1 MVSKNLTLDLYEK
14 IIDAVYAKSLN
25 HLKMLGHVTRD
36 ECADY
41 IGFYAI
47 NNGLFWSEQGGQIVG
62 VSTAHPGKKDIDW
75 TWEKPT
81 GIWTAHLVWAD
92 NPQAHAEVLRQFL
105 QSQQDPVIELWTWRK
120 HKLVALTREK
130 LERIL
135 SYGRRRNN
143 SSSAAGATVQRVN
156 EGHPQGSG
164 GNGATGLRPRGNLP
178 TKVC

>member
-1 MVSKNLTLDLYEK
+1 MQLKRLTLDLYEK

-25 HLKMLGHVTRD
+25 HLNMLGHVTRG

-41 IGFYAI
+41 IGFYAL
-47 NNGLFWSEQGGQIVG
+47 NKGLFWSEQNNKICG

-75 TWEKPT
+75 TWEESN

-92 NPQAHAEVLRQFL
+92 NTQAHAEVLRQFL
-105 QSQQDPVIELWTWRK
+105 ESQQEPVIELWTWRK
-120 HKLVALTREK
+120 NKPVALTRNK

-143 SSSAAGATVQRVN
+143 N
-156 EGHPQGSG
+156 SG
-164 GNGATGLRPRGNLP
+164 T
-178 TKVC
+178 